1 MNVLDD
7 IRKTTV
13 KLLIQESFYG
23 HFFTHIQRSVS
34 EEVDRVSVS
43 VTENQSVNLLVNPHY
58 WQNLQS
64 DEQKVGCLKHQI
76 LHLIFKHVYRVH
88 YFGNKEGFYKA
99 ADIVVNQYLLP
110 SQLTPDAILLE
121 DFASLDLLTN
131 QTVDYYYHKIVG
143 VDVVSQKSNC
153 YMNDSDG
160 GGGKEN
166 GEGSG
171 SPLDE
176 HGEWV
181 KFSDLEGASK
191 QYIQNTIDV
200 YLENSAKRINTKEF
214 GLLPAELQTMLTEVI
229 ERFQFTVNWKRMLKL
244 FSESSRKTYIHNTLK
259 RPSKRYGTTPGIKI
273 RSKQKLLIAL
283 DTSGSIDENQLKV
296 FFDEVYHIWKQSSE
310 IMIVECDTIIQKQY
324 VYKGQTPKIISG
336 GGGTCF
342 DAPINYANTHY
353 RPDALIYFTDGFGPK
368 PIYKSRC
375 PILWMIT
382 PNGVVQENWDFLA
395 GRKIKMP
402 HSPT

>member
-23 HFFTHIQRSVS
+23 HFFSHIQRSIS
-34 EEVDRVSVS
+34 EEVKRVSIS
-43 VTENQSVNLLVNPHY
+43 VTDSQNIVLLINPQY
-58 WQNLQS
+58 WQSLQTY
-64 DEQKVGCLKHQI
+64 EQKMGCLKHQI
-76 LHLIFKHVYRVH
+76 LHLIFKHVYRVRL
-88 YFGNKEGFYKA
+88 FGNKEIFHIA
-99 ADIVVNQYLLP
+99 ADLVVNQYLLP
-110 SQLTPDAILLE
+110 SQLTQDAICLDKFTALNLLP
-121 DFASLDLLTN
+121 L
-131 QTVDYYYHKIVG
+131 QTVDYYYNKLGGQYNTPEIQNIVQDDANESNGPSCQKPMGEHQNWDKI
-143 VDVVSQKSNC
+143 
-153 YMNDSDG
+153 SDQ
-160 GGGKEN
+160 
-166 GEGSG
+166 
-171 SPLDE
+171 
-176 HGEWV
+176 
-181 KFSDLEGASK
+181 EGAVK
-191 QYIQNTIDV
+191 QYIQDTIEM
-200 YLENSAKRINTKEF
+200 YLDNSAKRINTQEF
-214 GLLPAELQTMLTEVI
+214 GLLPAELQTLLTEVI
-229 ERFQFTVNWKRMLKL
+229 ERFQTKINWKRMLKL
-244 FSESSRKTYIHNTLK
+244 FTESSRKTFVNNTLK
-259 RPSKRYGTTPGIKI
+259 RPSKRYGTVPGIKI

-342 DAPINYANTHY
+342 DSPINYANTHY

-382 PNGVVQENWDFLA
+382 SNGVLQENWDFLA

-402 HSPT
+402 HSSA

>member
-34 EEVDRVSVS
+34 EEVERVSIS
-43 VTENQSVNLLVNPHY
+43 ITENQNIVLLINPQY
-58 WQNLQS
+58 WQSLQTC
-64 DEQKVGCLKHQI
+64 EQKMGCLKHQI
-76 LHLIFKHVYRVH
+76 LHLIFKHVYRVRL
-88 YFGNKEGFYKA
+88 FGNKEIFHIA
-99 ADIVVNQYLLP
+99 ADLVVNQYLLP
-110 SQLTPDAILLE
+110 SQLTQDAICLDKFAAFNLL
-121 DFASLDLLTN
+121 SH
-131 QTVDYYYHKIVG
+131 QTVDYYYNKLAEQYDTSEIQNKIQ
-143 VDVVSQKSNC
+143 DDANKPSSQKP
-153 YMNDSDG
+153 M
-160 GGGKEN
+160 
-166 GEGSG
+166 
-171 SPLDE
+171 DE
-176 HGEWV
+176 HQDWN
-181 KFSDLEGASK
+181 KISDQEGAVK
-191 QYIQNTIDV
+191 QYIQGTIEM
-200 YLENSAKRINTKEF
+200 YLDNSAKRINTQEF
-214 GLLPAELQTMLTEVI
+214 GLLPAELQTLLTEVI
-229 ERFQFTVNWKRMLKL
+229 ERFQTKVNWKRMLKL
-244 FSESSRKTYIHNTLK
+244 FAESSRKTYVNNTLK

-324 VYKGQTPKIISG
+324 LYKGQIPKIISG

-353 RPDALIYFTDGFGPK
+353 RPAALIYFTDGFGPK
-368 PIYKSRC
+368 PIYKSRY

-382 PNGVVQENWDFLA
+382 SNGVVQENWNFLV

-402 HSPT
+402 DSLT

>member
-23 HFFTHIQRSVS
+23 HFFTHIQRNVS
-34 EEVDRVSVS
+34 EEVKRVSVS
-43 VTENQSVNLLVNPHY
+43 VTENHNIILLINPHY
-58 WQNLQS
+58 WQSLQTC
-64 DEQKVGCLKHQI
+64 EQKTGCLKHQI
-76 LHLIFKHVYRVH
+76 LHLIFKHVYRVRL
-88 YFGNKEGFYKA
+88 FGNKEIFHIA
-99 ADIVVNQYLLP
+99 ADLVVNQYLLP
-110 SQLTPDAILLE
+110 SQLTQDAICLDKFAAFNLLPH
-121 DFASLDLLTN
+121 
-131 QTVDYYYHKIVG
+131 QTVDYYYAKLAEHYNTSEIQNTIQDDIDESNG
-143 VDVVSQKSNC
+143 TAFQK
-153 YMNDSDG
+153 
-160 GGGKEN
+160 
-166 GEGSG
+166 
-171 SPLDE
+171 PLDE
-176 HGEWV
+176 HQDWG
-181 KFSDLEGASK
+181 KISDQEGAVK
-191 QYIQNTIDV
+191 QYIQGTIDM
-200 YLENSAKRINTKEF
+200 YLDNSARRINTQEF
-214 GLLPAELQTMLTEVI
+214 GLLPAGLQTLLTEVT
-229 ERFQFTVNWKRMLKL
+229 ERFQTKINWKRMLKL
-244 FSESSRKTYIHNTLK
+244 FAESSRKTFVHNTLK
-259 RPSKRYGTTPGIKI
+259 RPSKRYGTNPGIKI

-324 VYKGQTPKIISG
+324 TYKGKTPEITSG

-342 DAPINYANTHY
+342 DDPINYANTQY

-382 PNGVVQENWDFLA
+382 SNGVVQENWDFLA

-402 HSPT
+402 DSSA